1 MLVGFDRKRSVQF
14 AHRKVSVMRHRVAGR
29 RLGRSSGHR
38 QALRRNLITELFR
51 HERIKTT
58 EAKAKAIRPDAEKLI
73 TLAKRGLQDDSY
85 TLHARRQAMA
95 ALNDRTIANKLFDE
109 LAPRYE
115 ERKGGYTRLYK
126 LGRRQGDGAPL
137 VVLELVE

>member
-1 MLVGFDRKRSVQF
+1 
-14 AHRKVSVMRHRVAGR
+14 MRHRVAGR

-38 QALRRNLITELFR
+38 RALRRNLITELFR

-58 EAKAKAIRPDAEKLI
+58 EAKAKAIRSDAEKLV
-73 TLAKRGLQDDSY
+73 TLAKRGLRDDSY
-85 TLHARRQAMA
+85 TLHARRQAVA
-95 ALNDRTIANKLFDE
+95 ALNDPAIATKLFDE

-115 ERKGGYTRLYK
+115 EREGGYTRLYK
-126 LGRRQGDGAPL
+126 LGRRKGDGAPM

>member
-1 MLVGFDRKRSVQF
+1 
-14 AHRKVSVMRHRVAGR
+14 MRHRVAGR

-38 QALRRNLITELFR
+38 RALRRNLMTELFR

-58 EAKAKAIRPDAEKLI
+58 EAKAKAIRSGAEKLI

-85 TLHARRQAMA
+85 TLHARRQAVA
-95 ALNDRTIANKLFDE
+95 ALNDPTIASKLFDE

-115 ERKGGYTRLYK
+115 EREGGYTRLYK

>member
-1 MLVGFDRKRSVQF
+1 
-14 AHRKVSVMRHRVAGR
+14 MRHRVAGR

-38 QALRRNLITELFR
+38 RALRRNLITELFR

-58 EAKAKAIRPDAEKLI
+58 EAKAKAIRSDAEKLV

-85 TLHARRQAMA
+85 VLHARRQAGA
-95 ALNDRTIANKLFDE
+95 ALNDPAIARKLFEE

-115 ERKGGYTRLYK
+115 EREGGYTRLYK
-126 LGRRQGDGAPL
+126 LGRRQGDGALL

>member
-1 MLVGFDRKRSVQF
+1 
-14 AHRKVSVMRHRVAGR
+14 MRHRVAGR

-38 QALRRNLITELFR
+38 RALRRNLMTELFR

-58 EAKAKAIRPDAEKLI
+58 EAKAKAIRSDTEKLI

-85 TLHARRQAMA
+85 TLHARRQAVA
-95 ALNDRTIANKLFDE
+95 ALNNPTIAKKLFDE

-115 ERKGGYTRLYK
+115 EREGGYTRLYK
-126 LGRRQGDGAPL
+126 LGRRQGDGAQL

>member
-1 MLVGFDRKRSVQF
+1 
-14 AHRKVSVMRHRVAGR
+14 MRHRVAGR

-38 QALRRNLITELFR
+38 RALRRNLMTELFR

-58 EAKAKAIRPDAEKLI
+58 EAKAKAIRSGAEKLI

-85 TLHARRQAMA
+85 TLHARRQAVA
-95 ALNDRTIANKLFDE
+95 ALNDPTIARKLFDE

-115 ERKGGYTRLYK
+115 EREGGYTRLYK